1 MMRLIGIVAALSVCA
16 VFAGCDRKNPDA
28 IMGKTVDKMEEMV
41 TVMKTVQDEASSKA
55 AAPKIK
61 TIARDLKELKKEADA
76 HGRIT
81 ASEEKRLKE
90 KYNDRIQKA
99 SMDGAKEGMR
109 IGMNPKLMT
118 PELTEAMQ
126 EMSTLN
132 KK

>member
-1 MMRLIGIVAALSVCA
+1 MMRLMGIVAALSVC
-16 VFAGCDRKNPDA
+16 VVLAGCDRKNPDS

-41 TVMKTVQDEASSKA
+41 TVMKGVQDEASSKA

-61 TIARDLKELKKEADA
+61 AIARDLKELKKEADA

-126 EMSTLN
+126 EMSSLN